1 MLNKFLVGKKKY
13 SVFITTAII
22 ALLDIFGVR
31 PDMQNELMEFIPMV
45 AMVLSGIIYLIME
58 GTRDIQRE
66 KTNTAAVQAQAG
78 VVMANGVNI
87 PRNIAVAQ
95 PAQSQPEIQPI
106 DQLSPEP
113 FDVKTFHERVLNDT
127 DLRYTEVNPATLY
140 YMAKDKGRVTT
151 CTDIKQAQD
160 YWDYLVTLA
169 YEANAY
175 VNELSKPKPGEC
187 RRPGPEYYASQL
199 DLAKTIRFRDS
210 VHRLA
215 DSGIDWKAR
224 VANNDSLI
232 NVGALAEE
240 VLKYGQ

>member
-1 MLNKFLVGKKKY
+1 MLNKFLAGKKKY

-22 ALLDIFGVR
+22 ALLDTFGIR
-31 PDMQNELMEFIPMV
+31 PDMQNELMELVPLV
-45 AMVLSGIIYLIME
+45 AMVLSGIIYMVME

-66 KTNTAAVQAQAG
+66 KTNAVAAQAD
-78 VVMANGVNI
+78 VVMANGNI
-87 PRNIAVAQ
+87 PRNIAVTQ
-95 PAQSQPEIQPI
+95 PAQPQPEILPTEQPT
-106 DQLSPEP
+106 SEP

-127 DLRYTEVNPATLY
+127 DLRYTEVNPATIY
-140 YMAKDKGRVTT
+140 YTAKDKGRVTT

-175 VNELSKPKPGEC
+175 INELTKPKPGEC

-199 DLAKTIRFRDS
+199 DLAKTLRFRDN
-210 VHRLA
+210 VYRLA
-215 DSGIDWKAR
+215 DSGIDWKAH
-224 VANNDSLI
+224 VGGNDSLI

-240 VLKYGQ
+240 VLKYAQ